1 MELLPFNLIEE
12 DNKIPLVNTQS
23 LDSLETNHKGKS
35 KWCNQYCKYQI
46 YSCIFKPYPS
56 SQEVSIKVSLRK
68 IWLAKI
74 ICENKQPVIENSTG
88 LWSSRMRVSPKSTIL
103 GIPS

>member
-35 KWCNQYCKYQI
+35 K
-46 YSCIFKPYPS
+46 
-56 SQEVSIKVSLRK
+56 
-68 IWLAKI
+68 
-74 ICENKQPVIENSTG
+74 
-88 LWSSRMRVSPKSTIL
+88 
-103 GIPS
+103 